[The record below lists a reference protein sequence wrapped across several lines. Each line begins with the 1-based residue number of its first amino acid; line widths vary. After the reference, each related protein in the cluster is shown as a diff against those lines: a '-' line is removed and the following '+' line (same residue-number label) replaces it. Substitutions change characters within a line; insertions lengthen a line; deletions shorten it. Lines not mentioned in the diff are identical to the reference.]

1 MRKKW
6 LTLLVLILGII
17 PFVAISLVPLL
28 TSAFTAPAETPTPVA
43 SPNTTDQVADLQA
56 QEKGYQLVL
65 EREPNNATALEGL
78 VMARLQLIQL
88 GKGTIASVIDPL
100 RKLAAQRPEQTDYAI
115 LLGQAQQQTG
125 DREGAAQTYQ
135 NVLAK
140 APGNLNALRGLV
152 DLYLQENRP
161 QAALGLIEDTLKGAE
176 QANEVQPGSVD
187 VTAVQL
193 LLGDIYIAQK
203 QFDEAL
209 TLFQN
214 LSKENPADFRP
225 VLAQAMTLT
234 EQGKATDAA
243 PLYAKAVEL
252 APAKYKDQIQQAAAQ
267 VQRQAESAATST
279 QSETESETAP

>member
-6 LTLLVLILGII
+6 VTLLVLILGII

-28 TSAFTAPAETPTPVA
+28 TSAFTKPAETPTPVA
-43 SPNTTDQVADLQA
+43 SPNTSDQVAELQA

-65 EREPNNATALEGL
+65 EREPNNPTALEGL
-78 VMARLQLIQL
+78 VMTRLQLIQL
-88 GKGTIASVIDPL
+88 GKGSIKSVIDPL
-100 RKLAAQRPEQTDYAI
+100 KKLAAQRPEQSEYAI

-135 NVLAK
+135 AVLAK

-161 QAALGLIEDTLKGAE
+161 QAALGLIEETLQGAE
-176 QANEVQPGSVD
+176 QANQVQPGSVD
-187 VTAVQL
+187 VTSVQL

-203 QFDEAL
+203 QFGEAL

-214 LSKENPADFRP
+214 LSKEHPADFRP

-234 EQGKATDAA
+234 EQGKAAEAA

-252 APAKYKDQIQQAAAQ
+252 APAKYKDQIQRAAQQ
-267 VQRQAESAATST
+267 VQRQSESAAP
-279 QSETESETAP
+279 TESTE

>member
-6 LTLLVLILGII
+6 VTLLVLILGII

-43 SPNTTDQVADLQA
+43 SPNPTDQVAELQA

-88 GKGTIASVIDPL
+88 GKGTIASIIDPL
-100 RKLAAQRPEQTDYAI
+100 RRLAAQRPEQMEYAI

-125 DREGAAQTYQ
+125 DREGAAQTYRA
-135 NVLAK
+135 VLAK

-161 QAALGLIEDTLKGAE
+161 QAALGLIEETLQGAE
-176 QANEVQPGSVD
+176 QANQLQPGSVD
-187 VTAVQL
+187 VTSVQL
-193 LLGDIYIAQK
+193 LLGDIYVAQK
-203 QFDEAL
+203 QYEEAL

-225 VLAQAMTLT
+225 ILAQAMTLT
-234 EQGKATDAA
+234 EQGKAKEAA

-252 APAKYKDQIQQAAAQ
+252 APAKYKDQIQQAATQ
-267 VQRQAESAATST
+267 VQQQAASSGEAAK
-279 QSETESETAP
+279 P